1 VNKLRF
7 GVVGVGYIGQ
17 LHAEKYAAMKDVTLA
32 GLADIDF
39 KKAKEVAHKYNTKAY
54 SSYFE
59 LLKNV
64 DGISLAVPTA
74 FHFQIARDILNHGK
88 HLLIEKPITLLLS
101 DADILIELAN
111 DKKIVFQVG
120 HIERFNPAIVK
131 MRPFVFDPVY
141 IESQRLSSFTKRG
154 TDVNVVLD
162 LMIHDLDI
170 LLSMVNSDIKEID
183 AFGAPVMSDGIDLA
197 HVKVSFSNGTI
208 AHLSVNRHSHES
220 VRAIRIL
227 QPDSY
232 ISVDYSK
239 RKFGITKLK
248 RSGENFDH
256 FSPDSYEETTFQDS
270 DPLLEQIGSFIG
282 CIKNGTKPKVSGID
296 GRNALSL
303 ALTIVDQIKRKTS
316 GAIPGNDFFKKAG

>member
-54 SSYFE
+54 SSHFE

>member
-17 LHAEKYAAMKDVTLA
+17 LHAEKYAAMKDITLA

-39 KKAKEVAHKYNTKAY
+39 KKAKEMAHKYNTKAY
-54 SSYFE
+54 SSHLE

-74 FHFQIARDILNHGK
+74 IHFEIARDILNHGK

-101 DADILIELAN
+101 DADTLIELATDN
-111 DKKIVFQVG
+111 KIVLQVG

-131 MRPFVFDPVY
+131 MRPFVFDPIY

-154 TDVNVVLD
+154 TDVDVVLD

-170 LLSMVNSDIKEID
+170 ILNLVNSDIKEID
-183 AFGAPVMSDGIDLA
+183 AFGAPVMTDAIDLA
-197 HVKVSFSNGTI
+197 NVKISFSNGTI

-220 VRAIRIL
+220 VRRIRIL
-227 QPDSY
+227 QQDSY

-239 RKFGITKLK
+239 RKCGITKLK
-248 RSGENFDH
+248 RRGEGFDH

-270 DPLLEQIGSFIG
+270 DPLFEQIGSFIY
-282 CIKNGTKPKVSGID
+282 CIKTHTKPKVSGID

-316 GAIPGNDFFKKAG
+316 SAIPDNDFFQKGG